1 MSVADGSTWR
11 RAQRQCRRVA
21 CSIVVLFGIVIAV
34 TSGSTVMAQS
44 APSLDVSVGFKGVFT
59 PGETAP
65 VTIEIDHEGVPIDGE
80 LIVRQTW
87 RPLWRPSTKEPRT
100 IEATRSVTLGPKA
113 QVRYTFYLPLYGEPP
128 PGGESPELAVELRSN
143 GQALARREVALENR
157 RRRGLVLLASDT
169 GYLQEL
175 PTGEITIQLNA
186 TDLPQDWRAYGG
198 VKRLYVGRLNVTRL
212 SENQQAAIRQWV
224 VSGGEL
230 IVLSGGNAYRQDA
243 DWLNELIPFRV
254 ESVASLET
262 FGARTA
268 QGEARGQVVY
278 ADDGHPLLTRWRVGR
293 GEVSFSALSL
303 TEAGPA
309 QSEIWS
315 RLEPGQTELDGPF
328 ELGAELFR
336 RMPLYYPD
344 KVVVA
349 GAFTAYVFGIG
360 LLMLW
365 ALRRTP
371 WSSGGPPVGSTTSAD
386 DHAPS
391 ATEGNRLWMG
401 MVVWIGLA
409 TAFVVGYS
417 GQPAFTERVQ
427 TLEAGIMWGSA
438 RSGLVHE
445 ATGHSALAK
454 RRLSPRWRLPTGA
467 AVTPLQRTDVALRN
481 AGTVVEPRSGTLPPR
496 QIYDVAIERVRRL
509 DVRVEPVGDS
519 TVEPERLRIYNES
532 ESRLREPLVWHQG
545 DYNAGSTTSIAPD
558 ASAKVDLDDAEIMG
572 KPWDASGGNPGEFDF
587 EAKRTILDA
596 VDSRLRER
604 GDPWALLAWVREPS
618 FAVQPME
625 YRETWRLLV
634 VTPW

>member
-1 MSVADGSTWR
+1 MSVADGLRWR
-11 RAQRQCRRVA
+11 RAQRQRRTVA
-21 CSIVVLFGIVIAV
+21 CSIVVLLGIVIGIA
-34 TSGSTVMAQS
+34 SGSAVLAQS
-44 APSLDVSVGFKGVFT
+44 APSLDVNVGFKGVFT
-59 PGETAP
+59 PGETTP
-65 VTIEIDHEGVPIDGE
+65 VTVEIAHDGVPIDGR

-87 RPLWRPSTKEPRT
+87 RPVMEAPRA
-100 IEATRSVTLGPKA
+100 IEAERSVTLGPKA
-113 QVRYTFYLPLYGEPP
+113 RLRYTFHLPLYGDPP
-128 PGGESPELAVELRSN
+128 PSGESPELAVELRSN
-143 GQALARREVALENR
+143 GQALARRDVALEDR
-157 RRRGLVLLASDT
+157 RRRGLVLMASDT

-186 TDLPQDWRAYGG
+186 ADLPQDWRAYGG
-198 VKRLYVGRLNVTRL
+198 VKRLYLGRLDLTRL
-212 SENQQAAIRQWV
+212 SENQQAAVRQWV
-224 VSGGEL
+224 ISGGQL
-230 IVLSGGNAYRQDA
+230 VVLSGSNAYRQDA
-243 DWLNELIPFRV
+243 DWLNELSPFRV
-254 ESVASLET
+254 ESVASMET
-262 FGARTA
+262 FGARMA

-303 TEAGPA
+303 IEAGPA

-349 GAFTAYVFGIG
+349 SAFTAYVLGIG

-371 WSSGGPPVGSTTSAD
+371 WSSGGRFAGSTTSAD
-386 DHAPS
+386 DDAPS
-391 ATEGNRLWMG
+391 GTEGNRLWMG
-401 MVVWIGLA
+401 MTVWIVLA

-417 GQPAFTERVQ
+417 GQSAFTERVQ

-438 RSGLVHE
+438 RSGLMHE
-445 ATGHSALAK
+445 ATGHSAMAK
-454 RRLSPRWRLPTGA
+454 RRLSPRWRLSTGA
-467 AVTPLQRTDVALRN
+467 AVTPLQRTDVALTN

-496 QIYDVAIERVRRL
+496 QIYDVAFESVRRL

-532 ESRLREPLVWHQG
+532 ESQLREPLVWHQG
-545 DYNAGSTTSIAPD
+545 DYNAGSTTPIAPD
-558 ASAKVDLDDAEIMG
+558 ASAMVDLDDAEAMG
-572 KPWDASGGNPGEFDF
+572 EPWDASDGRPGGFDA
-587 EAKRTILDA
+587 EAKRTILNA
-596 VDSRLRER
+596 VDRRLRER
-604 GDPWALLAWVREPS
+604 GDPWALLAWVREPG
-618 FAVQPME
+618 FAVQAKE